1 MFSAVRIR
9 LIAYVVGVLAI
20 VLLAAGGAV
29 FAVLSRQLDAAVSAQ
44 LRAAAARYS
53 AGLVTVSRSV
63 FSPDGAGP
71 GATVITDTGLPP
83 SDVNAVWTQPGGAA
97 GWVVG
102 LGPPAPA
109 PPADPSTDGTFV
121 IQWVPGRSIT
131 RLGVAPSGLPDD
143 ASVAAAIA
151 GGDTIRTVSVDGRR
165 YRLLTRVEPGPPGS
179 PPVVVQAGIS
189 LAARDRE
196 QRTVLLALGGGG
208 ALGLV
213 LTLAGAFFL
222 TGRALAPVQLAFDRQ
237 RRFVGDAS
245 HELRTPLA
253 LLRLEAESLAGR
265 LDDRESTRPFLRQID
280 RTARLVDDL
289 LTLAQIDERALPFEP
304 EPVHVASLVEAAAA
318 AGRSLAPADVTVA
331 HAAPPDA
338 WVSGDRDRLYRVLLI
353 LVDNA
358 CRAVAAGG
366 RIEVRARAEQSSVVI
381 EVSDTGRGIPR
392 DQLARVF
399 ERFYRVD
406 RARSRAAGG
415 AGLGLSIAHEIVRA
429 HAGPIVLDSTPGQG
443 ATATVRLARLAAP
456 APLAEETGAPAL
468 V

>member
-1 MFSAVRIR
+1 LKKTVP
-9 LIAYVVGVLAI
+9 
-20 VLLAAGGAV
+20 LL
-29 FAVLSRQLDAAVSAQ
+29 
-44 LRAAAARYS
+44 
-53 AGLVTVSRSV
+53 
-63 FSPDGAGP
+63 
-71 GATVITDTGLPP
+71 VI
-83 SDVNAVWTQPGGAA
+83 
-97 GWVVG
+97 
-102 LGPPAPA
+102 
-109 PPADPSTDGTFV
+109 
-121 IQWVPGRSIT
+121 
-131 RLGVAPSGLPDD
+131 
-143 ASVAAAIA
+143 
-151 GGDTIRTVSVDGRR
+151 
-165 YRLLTRVEPGPPGS
+165 GPPGS

-381 EVSDTGRGIPR
+381 EVSDPGRGIPR

-429 HAGPIVLDSTPGQG
+429 HAGTIVLDSTPGQG
-443 ATATVRLARLAAP
+443 ATATVRLARLPAP